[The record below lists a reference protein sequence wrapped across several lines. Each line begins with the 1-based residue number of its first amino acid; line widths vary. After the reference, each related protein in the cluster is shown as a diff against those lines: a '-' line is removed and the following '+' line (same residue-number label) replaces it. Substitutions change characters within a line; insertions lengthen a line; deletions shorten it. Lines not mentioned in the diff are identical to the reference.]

1 MGSPHDIRIGTAGW
15 AIRRE
20 HAALFG
26 TEGSHLARYAGR
38 LNAVEINSS
47 FYRPHRPAT
56 YARWAAET
64 PEDFRFAV
72 KMPRRITHELRLKE
86 TEEALARFLGEC
98 TALGAKLGPV
108 LIQLPPALKFEAA
121 MRGFFALL
129 RAQFGGLLALEPRHA
144 SWFAPAADELL
155 QAFGIARV
163 ATDPVPAK
171 MQGVSAA
178 AQPSGDDG
186 LVYYRLHGS
195 PEIYYSDYPA
205 NYLNALAATLKTHRA
220 AGRQVW
226 CIFDNTARGHA
237 AENALALAER
247 VQA

>member
-1 MGSPHDIRIGTAGW
+1 MGRLEDIRIGTAGW

-20 HAALFG
+20 HGALFG

-38 LNAVEINSS
+38 RNAVEINSS

-72 KMPRRITHELRLKE
+72 KMPKRITHALRLRE
-86 TEEALARFLGEC
+86 ADEALTRFLGEC
-98 TALGAKLGPV
+98 TALGPKLGPV
-108 LIQLPPALKFEAA
+108 LIQLPPSLKFEAA

-129 RAQFGGLLALEPRHA
+129 RARFGGLLALEPRHA
-144 SWFAPAADELL
+144 SWFTPAADELL
-155 QAFGIARV
+155 KAFAVARV
-163 ATDPVPAK
+163 AADPVPAK
-171 MQGVSAA
+171 MQGVSTA
-178 AQPSGDDG
+178 AQPGGDDS

-205 NYLNALAATLKTHRA
+205 DYLDALAATLKTHRA
-220 AGRQVW
+220 AGRQAW

-237 AENALALAER
+237 AENALALAAR
-247 VQA
+247 I